1 MQIEILT
8 KRGRLI
14 ESVMPFMAKDL
25 MTAQQADDFG
35 FCEKCN
41 LDTFCHPLVRSAKS
55 KPGSRYGATY
65 DKLCTMVYF
74 DICNPD
80 FKLKDLI

>member
-1 MQIEILT
+1 MQVMILT
-8 KRGRLI
+8 KRGWLT

-25 MTAQQADDFG
+25 MTDQQADDFG
-35 FCEKCN
+35 FCEHCG
-41 LDTFCHPLVRSAKS
+41 LDCFCHPMTPSAEDD
-55 KPGSRYGATY
+55 PGSGRRSF

-74 DICNPD
+74 DICKPD